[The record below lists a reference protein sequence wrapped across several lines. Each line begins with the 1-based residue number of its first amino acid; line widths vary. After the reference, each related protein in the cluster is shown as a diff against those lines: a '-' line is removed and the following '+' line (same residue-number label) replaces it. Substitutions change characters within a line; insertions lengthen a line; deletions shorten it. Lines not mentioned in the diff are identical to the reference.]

1 MIKTTEE
8 LITFFNEFN
17 SFLSHINNAIEN
29 IINPNYYDVNQ
40 LQTLKEF
47 IYESSLSL
55 FDWNTCSLLKNMDD
69 LEHLIQSTKTDID
82 IIAVSESR
90 IVKNK
95 LPLIDIS
102 ILNYN
107 YEFCPGKP
115 I

>member
-1 MIKTTEE
+1 MIKITEE
-8 LITFFNEFN
+8 LITFFNEFS

-29 IINPNYYDVNQ
+29 IINPSYYDVNQ
-40 LQTLKEF
+40 LQTLKKF

-55 FDWNTCSLLKNMDD
+55 FHWNTCSLSKNIDD
-69 LEHLIQSTKTDID
+69 LEKLTDIG

-95 LPLIDIS
+95 LPLIDTR

-107 YEFCPGKP
+107 YEFCQGKP
-115 I
+115 V